1 MYIATHEKTGERA
14 ALKKIK
20 LECEDE
26 GVPGTTLRE
35 VSLLKEL
42 HHPNVVQLKDVFYMP
57 QESKLY
63 LCFEYCDFDLKKY
76 MKSLQ
81 YKLSGEC
88 IKSFTYQMLNGLS
101 WCHSHRIFHRDLK
114 PQNVLVDPKQGTLKL
129 ADFGLARAFTVPLRT
144 YTHEV
149 VTLWYRA
156 PEILLGGKQYSVPV
170 DIWSVGTIIP
180 EMVTGQPLFP
190 GDSEIDELFKIFR
203 LLGTPNEGLWEGV
216 SQVGRAPRRHDATT
230 INTTTSTMTTTALA
244 SAASLFSLPPPPTP
258 PSAPRL
264 QGRVPQVEAEGAAR
278 RHRQPRLVAPQ
289 RRRRRPRR
297 PDAPLHAEQAH
308 RRQGRPR
315 PPVLQRP
322 QQGDR
327 RHDPAAA
334 LRRLRAPRERG
345 MSAVKS
351 AAGPASARAIE
362 GYVTRE
368 TVSCV

>member
-1 MYIATHEKTGERA
+1 MADASAAFRLWKRGNKLGEGTFGEVRPPRAAAAVAHPHSKGPCNSRARARNRRPRARISHASQVYIATHEKTGERA

-216 SQVGRAPRRHDATT
+216 SQVGRAPAVTT
-230 INTTTSTMTTTALA
+230 P
-244 SAASLFSLPPPPTP
+244 PPPPTP
-258 PSAPRL
+258 
-264 QGRVPQVEAEGAAR
+264 
-278 RHRQPRLVAPQ
+278 
-289 RRRRRPRR
+289 RRRP
-297 PDAPLHAEQAH
+297 PPPSPP
-308 RRQGRPR
+308 PR
-315 PPVLQRP
+315 P
-322 QQGDR
+322 
-327 RHDPAAA
+327 
-334 LRRLRAPRERG
+334 
-345 MSAVKS
+345 
-351 AAGPASARAIE
+351 
-362 GYVTRE
+362 
-368 TVSCV
+368 